1 MRHYNQIR
9 EEEIEKE
16 MESLQAQIDQ
26 SDREIAEVKLDRQDM
41 MNHIKM
47 SQKVK
52 KSKNSAE
59 IAQGQ
64 TLIFETQPG
73 GKRGQRR

>member
-1 MRHYNQIR
+1 MEIEGETRRMREYNVIR
-9 EEEIEKE
+9 EREIEAEAARLREEIEGCE
-16 MESLQAQIDQ
+16 
-26 SDREIAEVKLDRQDM
+26 REIGEIKMERVDM
-41 MNHIKM
+41 QNHIKM

-64 TLIFETQPG
+64 TLIFET
-73 GKRGQRR
+73 

>member
-1 MRHYNQIR
+1 
-9 EEEIEKE
+9 
-16 MESLQAQIDQ
+16 
-26 SDREIAEVKLDRQDM
+26 M

>member
-1 MRHYNQIR
+1 
-9 EEEIEKE
+9 
-16 MESLQAQIDQ
+16 
-26 SDREIAEVKLDRQDM
+26 M

-64 TLIFETQPG
+64 TLIFETQAG